1 MIEAIIFPMHSWDFL
16 QCSFALVLDNLLIIT
31 VRDHLLLMLYFRPD
45 IGKRRVHKG
54 TRLRPAMRPF
64 LIIHMIFLS
73 RINFI
78 VISATTQLMHSFRI
92 LQRIIITLRYFRSKF
107 ITILMVL
114 LTIFISLFDIMH
126 SLLVLNFPLLHYL
139 V

>member
-1 MIEAIIFPMHSWDFL
+1 
-16 QCSFALVLDNLLIIT
+16 
-31 VRDHLLLMLYFRPD
+31 
-45 IGKRRVHKG
+45 
-54 TRLRPAMRPF
+54 
-64 LIIHMIFLS
+64 MIFLS

-92 LQRIIITLRYFRSKF
+92 LQRIIITLRYFRFKF
-107 ITILMVL
+107 IIILMVL

-126 SLLVLNFPLLHYL
+126 SLLVLNFPLLNYL